1 MEVEVS
7 RPRHDRDESMT
18 QGHRAHLG
26 VVLCLLTALL
36 MAAVLLSLTVGA
48 VHVPVRSILAALAGG
63 QPLTATAATILLQV
77 RLPRVVAAALIGAA
91 LAIAGLLFQGLFRN
105 PMADPYVIG
114 SSGGAALGAS
124 IGLFLLPRFSLLGF
138 SAISLS
144 AFAGSVVTIVL
155 VYWLARTGGRTQV
168 VTLLLAGFGVST
180 MLSYTTYFVELLN
193 QSYGLGMS
201 IMASWFHGTIDVPQ
215 WSQLAVAGVMLGVA
229 GCICLPLARRLNT
242 LALGEEYAQQ
252 LGVPLEATRIAIIVT
267 GSLLVAAAVS
277 LGGLISFVGLVVPH
291 LVRLV
296 MGPDNV
302 RLLPATAIAGA
313 LFLVLTDT
321 AARTLLAPTE
331 IPVGVLSAF
340 LGGPFFLYLLRHT
353 KREYKL

>member
-1 MEVEVS
+1 VEAGVAVQKPS
-7 RPRHDRDESMT
+7 A
-18 QGHRAHLG
+18 RATSNRFIVNFDAVLG
-26 VVLCLLTALL
+26 LLTVALVGAML
-36 MAAVLLSLTVGA
+36 FSMSVGA
-48 VHVPVRSILAALAGG
+48 VHVSMKTIVAAVVAPHSLSPGDS
-63 QPLTATAATILLQV
+63 TILMQV
-77 RLPRVVAAALIGAA
+77 RLPRIIAAAMVGAA
-91 LAIAGLLFQGLFRN
+91 LSIAGLLFQGLFRN

-124 IGLFLLPRFSLLGF
+124 IGLFLLPQFNLLGF
-138 SAISLS
+138 STISLS
-144 AFAGSVVTIVL
+144 AFIGSIVTIAL

-180 MLSYTTYFVELLN
+180 MLSYSTYFLDLLN
-193 QSYGLGMS
+193 QNYGLGMS
-201 IMASWFHGTIDVPQ
+201 VLVSWFHGTIDVPR
-215 WSQLAVAGVMLGVA
+215 WTQLGVAGVMVGVA
-229 GCICLPLARRLNT
+229 GFLCFPLARRLNT

-252 LGVPLEATRIAIIVT
+252 LGINLEYTRIAIVVT

-296 MGPDNV
+296 LGPDNV
-302 RLLPATAIAGA
+302 RLLPVTAIAGA

-340 LGGPFFLYLLRHT
+340 IGGPFFLYLLRRT

>member
-1 MEVEVS
+1 VEVEVAEPKILTPMVSS
-7 RPRHDRDESMT
+7 RHT
-18 QGHRAHLG
+18 ANLG
-26 VVLCLLTALL
+26 AILCILTVVLL
-36 MAAVLLSLTVGA
+36 AAMLFSMTVGA
-48 VHVPVRSILAALAGG
+48 VHVSLRTILGAAMA
-63 QPLTATAATILLQV
+63 QHSVPASDATILLQV
-77 RLPRVVAAALIGAA
+77 RLPRIIAAAIIGAA
-91 LAIAGLLFQGLFRN
+91 LSIAGLLFQGLFRN

-124 IGLFLLPRFSLLGF
+124 VGLFLLPQFSMLGF
-138 SAISLS
+138 STISLS
-144 AFAGSVVTIVL
+144 AFAGSVVTIAL

-180 MLSYTTYFVELLN
+180 MLSYSTYFMELLN
-193 QSYGLGMS
+193 QNYGLGMS
-201 IMASWFHGTIDVPQ
+201 VLVSWFHGTIDVPR
-215 WSQLAVAGVMLGVA
+215 WTQLAVAGGMVCAA
-229 GCICLPLARRLNT
+229 GSICLPLARRLNT

-252 LGVPLEATRIAIIVT
+252 LGINLEYTRIAIIVT
-267 GSLLVAAAVS
+267 GSLLVAGAVS

-302 RLLPATAIAGA
+302 RLLPVTAIAGA

-331 IPVGVLSAF
+331 VPVGVLSAF
-340 LGGPFFLYLLRHT
+340 IGGPFFLYLLRRT

>member
-1 MEVEVS
+1 MEVEIAGPGPAAAVGS
-7 RPRHDRDESMT
+7 N
-18 QGHRAHLG
+18 HRVANLG
-26 VVLCLLTALL
+26 VILGILTGMLL
-36 MAAVLLSLTVGA
+36 AAILFSMTVGA
-48 VHVPVRSILAALAGG
+48 AHVSLRTILSALAA
-63 QPLTATAATILLQV
+63 QHPLSASDGTILFEV
-77 RLPRVVAAALIGAA
+77 RLPRIVAAAIIGAA
-91 LAIAGLLFQGLFRN
+91 LSVAGLLFQGLFRN

-124 IGLFLLPRFSLLGF
+124 VGLFLLPQFSLLGF
-138 SAISLS
+138 STISLS
-144 AFAGSVVTIVL
+144 AFVGSAVTIVL

-180 MLSYTTYFVELLN
+180 MLSYSTYFMDLLN
-193 QSYGLGMS
+193 QNYGLGMS
-201 IMASWFHGTIDVPQ
+201 VLVSWFHGTIDVPRWTQ
-215 WSQLAVAGVMLGVA
+215 VSVAAVMISMAGST
-229 GCICLPLARRLNT
+229 CLPLARRLNT

-252 LGVPLEATRIAIIVT
+252 LGINLEYTRMAIIAI

-302 RLLPATAIAGA
+302 RLLPVTAIAGA

-331 IPVGVLSAF
+331 VPVGVLSAF
-340 LGGPFFLYLLRHT
+340 IGGPFFLYLLRRT

>member
-1 MEVEVS
+1 MEVEVA
-7 RPRHDRDESMT
+7 RPIHS
-18 QGHRAHLG
+18 AHVVSDHPKANLAAILG
-26 VVLCLLTALL
+26 ILTAMLL
-36 MAAVLLSLTVGA
+36 VAMLFSMTVGA
-48 VHVPVRSILAALAGG
+48 VHVPMRTV
-63 QPLTATAATILLQV
+63 LTAFTAQHLLSASDATILLQV
-77 RLPRVVAAALIGAA
+77 RLPRIIAAAIIGAA
-91 LAIAGLLFQGLFRN
+91 LSIAGLLFQGLFRN

-124 IGLFLLPRFSLLGF
+124 VGLFLLPQFSLLGF
-138 SAISLS
+138 STISLS
-144 AFAGSVVTIVL
+144 AFAGSAVTIAL

-180 MLSYTTYFVELLN
+180 MLSYSTYFMELLN
-193 QSYGLGMS
+193 QNYGLGMS
-201 IMASWFHGTIDVPQ
+201 VLVSWFHGTIDVPRWTQ
-215 WSQLAVAGVMLGVA
+215 VAVAGGMICLA
-229 GCICLPLARRLNT
+229 GFACLPLARRLNT

-252 LGVPLEATRIAIIVT
+252 LGVNLEYTRIAIIVT

-302 RLLPATAIAGA
+302 RLLPVTAVAGA

-331 IPVGVLSAF
+331 VPVGVLSAF
-340 LGGPFFLYLLRHT
+340 IGGPFFLYLLRRT
-353 KREYKL
+353 KREYKV

>member
-1 MEVEVS
+1 MEVEVAEPKIFTPAAS
-7 RPRHDRDESMT
+7 RRHT
-18 QGHRAHLG
+18 ANLG
-26 VVLCLLTALL
+26 AILCILTVVLL
-36 MAAVLLSLTVGA
+36 AAMLFSMTVGA
-48 VHVPVRSILAALAGG
+48 VHVSLRTILGAAMA
-63 QPLTATAATILLQV
+63 QHSVPASDATILLQV
-77 RLPRVVAAALIGAA
+77 RLPRIIAAAIIGAA
-91 LAIAGLLFQGLFRN
+91 LSIAGLLFQGLFRN

-124 IGLFLLPRFSLLGF
+124 VGLFLLPQFSMLGF
-138 SAISLS
+138 STISLS
-144 AFAGSVVTIVL
+144 AFAGSVVTIAL

-180 MLSYTTYFVELLN
+180 MLSYSTYFMELLN
-193 QSYGLGMS
+193 QNYGLGMS
-201 IMASWFHGTIDVPQ
+201 VLVSWFHGTIDVPR
-215 WSQLAVAGVMLGVA
+215 WTQLAVAGGMVCAA
-229 GCICLPLARRLNT
+229 GSICLPLARRLNT

-252 LGVPLEATRIAIIVT
+252 LGIHLEYTRIAIIVT
-267 GSLLVAAAVS
+267 GSLLVAGAVS

-302 RLLPATAIAGA
+302 RLLPVTAIAGA

-331 IPVGVLSAF
+331 VPVGVLSAF
-340 LGGPFFLYLLRHT
+340 IGGPFFLYLLRRT